1 MTIEVIVKDNN
12 IEQALRVFKR
22 KVLKSGLLREYRAKQ
37 VYEKPSEKR
46 QRKKKEGIANAK
58 RQKRLREKF
67 GQYVYN
73 FNKR

>member
-1 MTIEVIVKDNN
+1 MAIEVIVKDNN
-12 IEQALRVFKR
+12 VEQALRIFKR
-22 KVLKSGLLREYRAKQ
+22 KILKSGLLKEYRAKQ

-67 GQYVYN
+67 G
-73 FNKR
+73 

>member
-22 KVLKSGLLREYRAKQ
+22 KVLKSGLLREYGAKQ
-37 VYEKPSEKR
+37 VYEKPSDKR

-58 RQKRLREKF
+58 RKKRLREKF
-67 GQYVYN
+67 G
-73 FNKR
+73 